1 MSLLDLRHVTHT
13 LGGKTVL
20 SDVSLSVEGGEVV
33 ALVGPNGAGKST
45 LILIA
50 SSRLDPDSGDV
61 LIDGEAPAD
70 IPSLI
75 RARRI
80 AYLPQ
85 IYQAAWLI
93 PVQELAA
100 LGRHA
105 WGGRHY
111 DRLPAT
117 DREAVDD
124 ALRRADVEHLRHE
137 GVRLLSGGEQA
148 RANLAR
154 ILATRADLILAD
166 EPCAA
171 LDPRHQLDAM
181 EILRQESLRGAGVII
196 ASHDLAL
203 AERYADRIV
212 VLDEGRLIADGPP
225 EQALS
230 EDVLREVFAVKRR
243 DGGGFE
249 QA

>member
-1 MSLLDLRHVTHT
+1 MSLLEVQHLTHT

-20 SDVSLSVEGGEVV
+20 SNVSLTVEAGEVV

-45 LILIA
+45 LILA
-50 SSRLDPDSGDV
+50 AAQNFEPDSGQV
-61 LIDGEAPAD
+61 LLDGARRDD

-111 DRLPAT
+111 DRLPAA

-181 EILRQESLRGAGVII
+181 EILRQESLRGAGVVI

-212 VLDEGRLIADGPP
+212 VLDEGRIIADAPP
-225 EQALS
+225 AEALS
-230 EDVLREVFAVKRR
+230 DDVLREVFAVKRR
-243 DGGGFE
+243 TGGGFE
-249 QA
+249 PV

>member
-1 MSLLDLRHVTHT
+1 MSLLSLEHVTCT

-20 SDVSLSVEGGEVV
+20 SDVSLDVDAGEVV

-45 LILIA
+45 LLLIA
-50 SSRLDPDSGDV
+50 AASHEPDSGAV
-61 LIDGEAPAD
+61 RMEGVRVQE

-75 RARRI
+75 RARKR
-80 AYLPQ
+80 ALLPQ
-85 IYQAAWLI
+85 SYQAAWLI

-111 DRLPAT
+111 DKLPAA

-124 ALRRADVEHLRHE
+124 ALKRADVEHLRHE

-154 ILATRADLILAD
+154 ILATRADIILAD
-166 EPCAA
+166 
-171 LDPRHQLDAM
+171 
-181 EILRQESLRGAGVII
+181 
-196 ASHDLAL
+196 
-203 AERYADRIV
+203 
-212 VLDEGRLIADGPP
+212 
-225 EQALS
+225 
-230 EDVLREVFAVKRR
+230 
-243 DGGGFE
+243 
-249 QA
+249 

>member
-1 MSLLDLRHVTHT
+1 MSLLSLEAVTHS
-13 LGGKTVL
+13 LGGRTV
-20 SDVSLSVEGGEVV
+20 VQAATLSVEAGELV

-45 LILIA
+45 LLLIA
-50 SSRLDPDSGDV
+50 SSRLEPETGVVRLAGDV
-61 LIDGEAPAD
+61 ASD

-111 DRLPAT
+111 DRLPQT

-124 ALRRADVEHLRHE
+124 ALNRADMAHLRHH

-181 EILRQESLRGAGVII
+181 EILRQEAGRGAGVIM
-196 ASHDLAL
+196 ASHDLSL

-212 VLDEGRLIADGPP
+212 VMDDGRIVADAPP
-225 EQALS
+225 GEALS
-230 EDVLREVFAVKRR
+230 DDVLRAVFAVKRR
-243 DGGGFE
+243 AGGGFE
-249 QA
+249 PV

>member
-1 MSLLDLRHVTHT
+1 MSLLSLHAVTHA
-13 LGGKTVL
+13 LGGKTVMA
-20 SDVSLSVEGGEVV
+20 DVSLEVAGGEVV

-45 LILIA
+45 LLLIA
-50 SSRLDPDSGDV
+50 AASLTPDSGEV
-61 LIDGEAPAD
+61 RMEGVPAGD
-70 IPSLI
+70 LPSLI
-75 RARRI
+75 LARKR

-85 IYQAAWLI
+85 YYQAAWLI

-111 DRLPAT
+111 DRLPAA
-117 DREAVDD
+117 DRDAVDE
-124 ALRRADVEHLRHE
+124 ALKRADVDHLRHA

-154 ILATRADLILAD
+154 ILATRADIILAD
-166 EPCAA
+166 EPCAS

-181 EILRQESLRGAGVII
+181 EILREESLRGAAVII

-212 VLDEGRLIADGPP
+212 VMDEGRIIADAAPGD
-225 EQALS
+225 ALS
-230 EDVLREVFAVKRR
+230 DDVLRDVFAVKRR
-243 DGGGFE
+243 KGGGFD
-249 QA
+249 QV

>member
-1 MSLLDLRHVTHT
+1 MSLLEVRHVTHS

-20 SDVSLSVEGGEVV
+20 DDVTLTVEPGEVV

-45 LILIA
+45 LILVA
-50 SSRLDPDSGDV
+50 SNRFDPDAGEV
-61 LIDGEAPAD
+61 WFDGERKD
-70 IPSLI
+70 EIPSLI

-111 DRLPAT
+111 DRLPAV

-181 EILRQESLRGAGVII
+181 EILRQESLRGAGVVI

-212 VLDEGRLIADGPP
+212 VMNKGRIVADAAPA
-225 EQALS
+225 QALS
-230 EDVLREVFAVKRR
+230 DAVLRDVFAVRR
-243 DGGGFE
+243 RSGGGFE
-249 QA
+249 PV

>member
-1 MSLLDLRHVTHT
+1 MSLLSLHAVTHK
-13 LGGKTVL
+13 LGGRTVIAEADL
-20 SDVSLSVEGGEVV
+20 EVAGGEVV

-45 LILIA
+45 LLLIA
-50 SSRLDPDSGDV
+50 AASLEPDA
-61 LIDGEAPAD
+61 GEVRMEGVPAGD

-75 RARRI
+75 RARKR
-80 AYLPQ
+80 AFLPQ
-85 IYQAAWLI
+85 NYQAAWLI

-111 DRLPAT
+111 DRLPAP

-124 ALRRADVEHLRHE
+124 ALKRADVDHLRHH

-154 ILATRADLILAD
+154 ILATRADIILAD
-166 EPCAA
+166 EPCAS

-181 EILRQESLRGAGVII
+181 EILREESLRGAAVVI

-212 VLDEGRLIADGPP
+212 VMDDGRIVADAPP
-225 EQALS
+225 AEALS
-230 EDVLREVFAVKRR
+230 EAVLAEVFAVKRR
-243 DGGGFE
+243 AGGGFE
-249 QA
+249 AI

>member
-20 SDVSLSVEGGEVV
+20 SDVSLSVEGGDVV

-45 LILIA
+45 LILVA
-50 SSRLDPDSGDV
+50 SSRLDPDTGEV
-61 LIDGEAPAD
+61 LIDGEAPGD

-85 IYQAAWLI
+85 LYQAAWLI

-111 DRLPAT
+111 DRLPAA

-124 ALRRADVEHLRHE
+124 ALKRADVEHLRHE

-154 ILATRADLILAD
+154 ILATRAGLILAD

-212 VLDEGRLIADGPP
+212 VLDQGRVIADAPP
-225 EQALS
+225 DEALS
-230 EDVLREVFAVKRR
+230 ENVLREVFAVRRR

-249 QA
+249 QV

>member
-1 MSLLDLRHVTHT
+1 MTLLRISNASAQ
-13 LGGKTVL
+13 LGGRTVIEAA
-20 SDVSLSVEGGEVV
+20 SLSVASGEVV

-45 LILIA
+45 LLLMAAGHVDPAPGSVAFDGQPLRGLPGKIL
-50 SSRLDPDSGDV
+50 
-61 LIDGEAPAD
+61 
-70 IPSLI
+70 
-75 RARRI
+75 ARRI
-80 AYLPQ
+80 AFLAQSYE
-85 IYQAAWLI
+85 AAWLI
-93 PVQELAA
+93 PVKELAA

-111 DRLPAT
+111 DRLPAS

-124 ALRRADVEHLRHE
+124 ALKRADMDHLRE
-137 GVRLLSGGEQA
+137 AGVRMLSGGEQA

-166 EPCAA
+166 EPCAS

-181 EILRQESLRGAGVII
+181 AVLRDEARRGAVVVI

-212 VLDEGRLIADGPP
+212 VMDQGRIVADAAPK
-225 EQALS
+225 EALS
-230 EDVLREVFAVKRR
+230 DTVLADVFAVKRR
-243 DGGGFE
+243 TGGGFE
-249 QA
+249 AV

>member
-1 MSLLDLRHVTHT
+1 MSLLSLHAVTHK
-13 LGGKTVL
+13 LGGRTVIAEADL
-20 SDVSLSVEGGEVV
+20 EVAGGEVV

-45 LILIA
+45 LLLIA
-50 SSRLDPDSGDV
+50 AASLEPDA
-61 LIDGEAPAD
+61 GEVRMEGVPAGD

-75 RARRI
+75 RARKR
-80 AYLPQ
+80 AFLPQ
-85 IYQAAWLI
+85 DHQAAWLI

-111 DRLPAT
+111 GRLPAP

-124 ALRRADVEHLRHE
+124 ALKRADVDHLRHH

-154 ILATRADLILAD
+154 ILATRADIILAD
-166 EPCAA
+166 EPCAW

-181 EILRQESLRGAGVII
+181 EILREESLRGAAVVI

-212 VLDEGRLIADGPP
+212 VMDDGRVVADAPP
-225 EQALS
+225 AEALS
-230 EDVLREVFAVKRR
+230 EAVLAEVFAVKRR
-243 DGGGFE
+243 AGGGFE
-249 QA
+249 AV

>member
-1 MSLLDLRHVTHT
+1 MTLLTLQNASAV
-13 LGGKTVL
+13 LGGRTIIDAA
-20 SDVSLSVEGGEVV
+20 SVSVDAGELV

-45 LILIA
+45 LLLMAANHISPAPGLVEFDGA
-50 SSRLDPDSGDV
+50 PLSSHPGLV
-61 LIDGEAPAD
+61 
-70 IPSLI
+70 

-80 AYLPQ
+80 AFLAQ
-85 IYQAAWLI
+85 SYQAAWLI

-111 DRLPAT
+111 DRLPAA
-117 DREAVDD
+117 DRDAVDE
-124 ALRRADVEHLRHE
+124 ALKRADIEHLRHE

-148 RANLAR
+148 RANFAR

-181 EILRQESLRGAGVII
+181 AVLREEAKRGAGVVI

-212 VLDEGRLIADGPP
+212 VLDKGRIIADAPP
-225 EQALS
+225 QDALS
-230 EDVLREVFAVKRR
+230 ESVLAQVFAVKRR
-243 DGGGFE
+243 AGGGFE
-249 QA
+249 AV